1 MDFEYFDGDQ
11 RCIGVLEQADPAV
24 FPGKRPGVVAV
35 HEAWGLGRQV
45 QRRAKMLAEL
55 GYVALA
61 ADIFG
66 DRYIPK
72 DPADG
77 MARIGIWL
85 NDRAALRRRVGAAV
99 AALQAH
105 PACDGRIAVIGYC
118 FGGSTALEAA
128 RAGTP
133 GVLGVVSFHGGL
145 PTPMPAEPG
154 RVTAKVLACHGA
166 EDPLVP
172 HAALVDF
179 LAEMAAAGVDC
190 QTICY
195 SGAAHSFTNPE
206 ADGSIN
212 PGILYE
218 EKADRRS
225 WAAMQAHFAEVFGED

>member
-11 RCIGVLEQADPAV
+11 RCIGVLEQPDPAV
-24 FPGKRPGVVAV
+24 FSGKRPGVVVV
-35 HEAWGLGRQV
+35 HEAWGLGAQV
-45 QRRAKMLAEL
+45 QRRAKMLAQL
-55 GYVALA
+55 GFVALA

-72 DPADG
+72 DPPDG

-85 NDRAALRRRVGAAV
+85 NDRPALRRRAAAAV
-99 AALQAH
+99 TALQGHAM
-105 PACDGRIAVIGYC
+105 CDGRIAVIGYC
-118 FGGSTALEAA
+118 FGGSTALEVA
-128 RAGTP
+128 RAGTA
-133 GVLGVVSFHGGL
+133 GVLGVVSFHGAL
-145 PTPMPAEPG
+145 PTPNPAGKGE
-154 RVTAKVLACHGA
+154 VTAKILACHGA

-179 LAEMAAAGVDC
+179 LDEMAKAGADC

-195 SGAAHSFTNPE
+195 TGAAHSFTNPD

-212 PGILYE
+212 PGIHYE

-225 WAAMQAHFAEVFGED
+225 WAAMQAHFAEVFGG